1 MDAGPPQPAARPG
14 ECNLAGERGRSVP
27 DSVGGVG
34 SSGSRRLLRMGKPSG
49 CRAGGP
55 GPQLPLLLLL
65 LLLSPA
71 RASGAAQPP
80 HVVFVLADDLGW
92 NDLGF
97 HGSVI
102 RTPHLDALAAGGVV
116 LDNYYVQ
123 PLCTPSRSQL
133 LTGRYQ
139 VLGGLPP
146 RVTPRD
152 PASPRAG
159 NRGSAGSRSPPPAS
173 PACCLGQ
180 PLRMPGVLLVAKCW
194 SGFHFL

>member
-14 ECNLAGERGRSVP
+14 ECNLAVGPGARQLSSRFCRGFP
-27 DSVGGVG
+27 QIGL
-34 SSGSRRLLRMGKPSG
+34 RRLLRMGKLSRCTG
-49 CRAGGP
+49 GSRAGGP
-55 GPQLPLLLLL
+55 GPQLPLLLLLL

-92 NDLGF
+92 NDVGF
-97 HGSVI
+97 HGSAI

-139 VLGGLPP
+139 VPGGLQP
-146 RVTPRD
+146 RVTPRTCELV
-152 PASPRAG
+152 P
-159 NRGSAGSRSPPPAS
+159 SA
-173 PACCLGQ
+173 Q
-180 PLRMPGVLLVAKCW
+180 
-194 SGFHFL
+194 